1 MLRFRE
7 TKRRKKAYFP
17 RRRNRFHNYWSWR
30 VHQRR
35 TRYFYR
41 LTRQRIRTRNETN
54 CRRIFVNL
62 FEARG
67 RYLQRVICRRNNEKL
82 KRNRERFMFETSK
95 LLFVVHRPNDQAG
108 RYSHSIFFPL
118 SIPFFGE
125 SPTFGSVAITGL
137 FRMRRPS
144 HDTVI
149 VSKRTFGRRMPEE
162 FDLLAAEREKG
173 CRRVTDGSWHRA
185 LRQTEKIK
193 MPTNEKLVIVQIRD
207 DREKNGKNSMD
218 GANVENQASPKQ
230 REAPAASEGGSFQ
243 ISISICPCRCSRDG
257 SRDNDTT
264 TINDSS
270 RVVSRW
276 APDIFHAKP
285 LYNTPSNIYIVVH
298 AIVFYLICPSKPINE
313 RHFPDQRCKSITEI
327 TFPNPL
333 HRAFSF
339 TSF

>member
-1 MLRFRE
+1 
-7 TKRRKKAYFP
+7 
-17 RRRNRFHNYWSWR
+17 
-30 VHQRR
+30 
-35 TRYFYR
+35 
-41 LTRQRIRTRNETN
+41 
-54 CRRIFVNL
+54 
-62 FEARG
+62 
-67 RYLQRVICRRNNEKL
+67 
-82 KRNRERFMFETSK
+82 MFETSK

-149 VSKRTFGRRMPEE
+149 VPKRTYGRRMSEE
-162 FDLLAAEREKG
+162 FDLLAGERSPQSHG
-173 CRRVTDGSWHRA
+173 WIVTPSTTADWKNKN
-185 LRQTEKIK
+185 T
-193 MPTNEKLVIVQIRD
+193 PTNEKSVTVHQIRD
-207 DREKNGKNSMD
+207 DREKNGENSME

-270 RVVSRW
+270 RGVVSRW
-276 APDIFHAKP
+276 APDIFDAKP
-285 LYNTPSNIYIVVH
+285 SYNTPSNIYIVVR
-298 AIVFYLICPSKPINE
+298 AIAFYLICPSKPINE
-313 RHFPDQRCKSITEI
+313 RHFPDQRCESITEI
-327 TFPNPL
+327 TFPNPF